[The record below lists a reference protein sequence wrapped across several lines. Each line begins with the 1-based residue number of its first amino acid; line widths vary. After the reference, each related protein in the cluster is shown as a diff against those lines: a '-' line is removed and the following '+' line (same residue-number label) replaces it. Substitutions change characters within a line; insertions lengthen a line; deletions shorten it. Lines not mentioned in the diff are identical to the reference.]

1 MFVRNFL
8 YNFLIIIEPLVRHIL
23 NGKMRVLAYHKVSNI
38 EKFERQIIY
47 LKRHFNIISLRDL
60 DKIIN
65 EGDNFLKNSLL
76 ITFDDGDL
84 SNYLN
89 AYPVLKR
96 HNIPATF
103 FVITNLID
111 SEEPFWWDEM
121 EYLVDGKDGNK
132 MVWESKKWKNE
143 QRINYINQLRKKSIK
158 CKLKTLQITKEQLK
172 EMNNSGFVIGNHS
185 HSHPMFNK
193 SSQDELNYEMSESIQ
208 FLKHNNLDPYYF
220 AYPNG
225 NWDNNSEEILKKY
238 NIKLAFLFDHK
249 LSDLSNPLRISRIRV
264 DSDLGLPE
272 FKSKVSGLHSILY
285 HKSLS

>member
-1 MFVRNFL
+1 M
-8 YNFLIIIEPLVRHIL
+8 IIEPLVRLML

-38 EKFERQIIY
+38 KKFESQIIY

-158 CKLKTLQITKEQLK
+158 SKLKTLQITKEQLK
-172 EMNNSGFVIGNHS
+172 EMYISGFVIGNHS

-264 DSDLGLPE
+264 DSYLDLPE